1 MARAGIRASA
11 WSMTAMLLLTP
22 MSARGQVPSRA
33 PAAAP
38 ATTAASMTT
47 AAPGTPSP
55 SPPAASTPAPS
66 TALPA
71 PSTAAPAAAPPAP
84 TSAEIPTTPRA
95 QPPVYAPNDGYTTPR
110 PGPQTSNDMV
120 DGNANTMA
128 QQPRRGRIRQAP
140 LAGAEASWGAPGNQ
154 MPEYAEFTEA
164 LPAEK
169 GPPPRGMGRIVSGAI
184 LGPAGLG
191 LTIAGIVGATT
202 TVLGDNKRLSVPMIG
217 VGLVSSALGWA
228 LFADGILRRKAFMRW
243 QSKQGTV
250 ALAPALAPG
259 RFVGLTLVGR
269 F

>member
-11 WSMTAMLLLTP
+11 WSMAAVLLLTP
-22 MSARGQVPSRA
+22 MQARAQA
-33 PAAAP
+33 PGAAAP
-38 ATTAASMTT
+38 SPTTSATTSDTSTSGAS
-47 AAPGTPSP
+47 APGTP
-55 SPPAASTPAPS
+55 AS
-66 TALPA
+66 
-71 PSTAAPAAAPPAP
+71 

-95 QPPVYAPNDGYTTPR
+95 QPPVYAPVYAPHEDYTTPR
-110 PGPQTSNDMV
+110 PGPQTSTTPQ
-120 DGNANTMA
+120 GPP
-128 QQPRRGRIRQAP
+128 QPRRWRIRQAP

-154 MPEYAEFTEA
+154 MPEYAEVNE
-164 LPAEK
+164 PPPPEK
-169 GPPPRGMGRIVSGAI
+169 GPPPRGMGRIITGAI

-202 TVLGDNKRLSVPMIG
+202 TMLGENKRLSVPMIG

-250 ALAPALAPG
+250 ALMPTLAPG
-259 RFVGLTLVGR
+259 RFAGLTLVGR